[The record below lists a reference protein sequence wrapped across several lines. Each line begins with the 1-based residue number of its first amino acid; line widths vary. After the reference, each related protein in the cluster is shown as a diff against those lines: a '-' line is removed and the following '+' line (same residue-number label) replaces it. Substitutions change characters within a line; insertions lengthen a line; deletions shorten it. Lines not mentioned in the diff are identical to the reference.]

1 MWKGISM
8 EVVEQSQI
16 KHAYEFTDKLKDR
29 IYQSVSTCYGAS
41 PIAVFDEDHKPA
53 MKFRLFYSKTDYEE
67 KTVHIGDY
75 IIFDKEETT
84 VLDVL
89 TEDEF
94 AKKYV
99 DISI

>member
-1 MWKGISM
+1 M

-67 KTVHIGDY
+67 KTVYLGDY
-75 IIFDKEETT
+75 IVFNKDENQIIEVLKPEE
-84 VLDVL
+84 
-89 TEDEF
+89 F
-94 AKKYV
+94 MKKYAY
-99 DISI
+99 IE

>member
-1 MWKGISM
+1 M

-16 KHAYEFTDKLKDR
+16 KHAYEFTDSLKDR

-67 KTVHIGDY
+67 KTVYLGDY
-75 IIFDKEETT
+75 IIFNKDENQIIEVLKPEE
-84 VLDVL
+84 
-89 TEDEF
+89 F
-94 AKKYV
+94 MKKYAY
-99 DISI
+99 IE

>member
-1 MWKGISM
+1 M

-16 KHAYEFTDKLKDR
+16 KHAYEFTDKLKNR

-67 KTVHIGDY
+67 KTVYLGDY
-75 IIFDKEETT
+75 IVFNKDENQIIEVLKPEE
-84 VLDVL
+84 
-89 TEDEF
+89 F
-94 AKKYV
+94 MKKYAY
-99 DISI
+99 IE

>member
-1 MWKGISM
+1 M

-67 KTVHIGDY
+67 KTVYLGDY
-75 IIFDKEETT
+75 IIFNTEENSIIE
-84 VLDVL
+84 VLKP
-89 TEDEF
+89 EEFF
-94 AKKYV
+94 AKYAY
-99 DISI
+99 IE